1 METWGCQMNVLDG
14 RRFVGLLGREGIV
27 EASTPE
33 DADVVLLNTCSVR
46 DKAEQKVYDR
56 IGRLAKLKRERPG
69 TVIGVCGCVAQQEG
83 EGLLERL
90 PHVDFVLGTGRIEA
104 LPSVLRRVEEEGD
117 RPCETGFDPDEV
129 VYTPGAVAHAVPH
142 RAAITVIEGC
152 NKNCTFCV
160 VPRTRGRERNRRLR
174 DVVDEAR
181 SLVEAGAI
189 EIELLGQTVNA
200 FRDPGDGRGSR
211 GPPARGRCPA
221 GNPAPALRDVPPPQ
235 FLRPAHRG
243 DGRDTRGRSGPSSAR
258 AVRLRRGAAPHETP
272 VHAGGVSR
280 PRGVSSC
287 RHPRPRAFDRRHRG
301 LSGRDGRR
309 LRRNALAARRGA
321 VRRRFLLL
329 RTRRARRPPRSGG
342 STTSRHEEASF
353 APRAARGRFQQEIQ
367 RQLNRELEGRTLEV
381 LVEGLDSKRRISSGR
396 SRCNRVVNIAGE
408 SALRPGTFVNV
419 QIERGFPNSLLG
431 KRQEAEREQ
440 EPQMGRDED
449 SANGGLCS
457 GQALPD
463 RAAFQPSGNVL

>member
-33 DADVVLLNTCSVR
+33 DADIVLLNTCSVR

-104 LPSVLRRVEEEGD
+104 LPSVLRRVDEEGD

-200 FRDPGDGRGSR
+200 FRDPETGEDL
-211 GPPARGRCPA
+211 AD
-221 GNPAPALRDVPPPQ
+221 L
-235 FLRPAHRG
+235 L
-243 DGRDTRGRSGPSSAR
+243 R
-258 AVRLRRGAAPHETP
+258 AVGALP
-272 VHAGGVSR
+272 GI
-280 PRGVSSC
+280 
-287 RHPRPRAFDRRHRG
+287 
-301 LSGRDGRR
+301 RR
-309 LRRNALAARRGA
+309 LRFVTSHPRNFSDRLIAAMGETPAVVPALHLPVQSGSDAVLRRMKRQYTREEYLDLVARIRAAVPGLGLSTDVIVGFPGETETDFVETLSLFEE
-321 VRRRFLLL
+321 VRFAGVFSFTYSPRPQTAAL
-329 RTRRARRPPRSGG
+329 RWEHDVTPQ
-342 STTSRHEEASF
+342 EAS
-353 APRAARGRFQQEIQ
+353 ARLTRLEALQQDVQ
-367 RQLNRELEGRTLEV
+367 RGLNRALEGQTLEV
-381 LVEGLDSKRRISSGR
+381 LVEGLDRKRLSSSGR
-396 SRCNRVVNIAGE
+396 SRCGRVVNIVGE
-408 SALRPGTFVNV
+408 SDLSPGTLVDV
-419 QIERGFPNSLLG
+419 RIERGFPNSLLG
-431 KRQEAEREQ
+431 RRQEQIEEKISSKAIRVNASKARQ
-440 EPQMGRDED
+440 QFV
-449 SANGGLCS
+449 SAS
-457 GQALPD
+457 
-463 RAAFQPSGNVL
+463 